1 MRPAIRAST
10 RCCVTL
16 GIHRRQV
23 LGSYFDSM
31 GMDGITSQYPS
42 CCCTESKKYARL
54 PAASACHPR
63 GGDATRR
70 GSGTAAPAHSSSYSR
85 GTIAIRRDI
94 EAMAPLRLRDA
105 SHFATTSART
115 RLVLWLSKPLVL
127 LWNDPLSGIRF
138 ALAVRKTRVT
148 RTAFADLG
156 WQPC

>member
-1 MRPAIRAST
+1 RLLAAPRRSGLGQGTIQGDPLVRQCGADAVRCNADGASHVSETMRLDASWEGCVRPAIRAST

-70 GSGTAAPAHSSSYSR
+70 DSGTAAPAHSS
-85 GTIAIRRDI
+85 
-94 EAMAPLRLRDA
+94 
-105 SHFATTSART
+105 
-115 RLVLWLSKPLVL
+115 
-127 LWNDPLSGIRF
+127 
-138 ALAVRKTRVT
+138 
-148 RTAFADLG
+148 
-156 WQPC
+156 